1 MIAENEKIKLNLK
14 KLVKEDP
21 FFIRQLIVEIN
32 EEILLAKSEKLK
44 SIIKEDFER
53 YEEVFKALA

>member
-1 MIAENEKIKLNLK
+1 MKKIKLNLK

>member
-32 EEILLAKSEKLK
+32 EEDYSIYYGASEVL
-44 SIIKEDFER
+44 EGDR
-53 YEEVFKALA
+53 YKTIGIYRYK

>member
-14 KLVKEDP
+14 KLLKEDP